1 MPENPCIISCSVSPN
16 PSCLGTPVILTA
28 TFPNFSGSF
37 TSASFTW
44 SPSTGLNT
52 TTGPVVVATPTSSGI
67 HTYRVTGSYVS
78 GSTTCIAYL
87 SIGLIVNPLPTV
99 TVTPPSASIVSGEM
113 SVALSASG
121 ATTYVWSP
129 RTGLNTTSGS
139 AVIASPTST
148 TLYTVTGYSDGGC
161 SDTANVL
168 VSVFNA
174 PTVVS
179 SSLTSSIV
187 VTSSFTLTT
196 SSITSSIPIY
206 MSGSYFGS

>member
-1 MPENPCIISCSVSPN
+1 MSCTLTSSASPN
-16 PSCLGTPVILTA
+16 PTCLGTPVILTA
-28 TFPNFSGSF
+28 TFPNFSGSLV
-37 TSASFTW
+37 SGSYTW
-44 SPSTGLNT
+44 SPSTHLNT
-52 TTGPVVVATPTSSGI
+52 TTGPVVIATPTSSGI
-67 HTYRVTGSYVS
+67 YTYSITGSIAS
-78 GSTTCIAYL
+78 GSGSCTAYTTV
-87 SIGLIVNPLPTV
+87 SFTVNPLPTV
-99 TVTPPSASIVSGEM
+99 TITPPSASIILGS
-113 SVALSASG
+113 SVALTASG

-129 RTGLNTTSGS
+129 RTGLNITSGS

-206 MSGSYFGS
+206 MSGSYFAS